1 MAKNAVVEGLSLKTM
16 KPTIVAVTG
25 SIDAII
31 DAFDGESLV
40 SP

>member
-1 MAKNAVVEGLSLKTM
+1 MAKKAVVVGLSLK
-16 KPTIVAVTG
+16 KINPTIVAATG

-31 DAFDGESLV
+31 DAFEGESFV